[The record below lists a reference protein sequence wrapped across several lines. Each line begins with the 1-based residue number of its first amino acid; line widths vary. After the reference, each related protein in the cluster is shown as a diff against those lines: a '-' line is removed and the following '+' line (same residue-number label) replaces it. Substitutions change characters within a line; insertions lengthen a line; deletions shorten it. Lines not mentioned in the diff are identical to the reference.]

1 MLRLASSLGLIALFA
16 TRSAVACPY
25 QPLVEEP
32 LTPTG
37 ATLYDDG
44 GVLMTTRP
52 GGFGGG
58 DIGVMPSGPLLRADG
73 NPVEVDAEYIAPA
86 LSMVRPKQVSIGT
99 LVSARTLE
107 LVDAKGT
114 VLRTYEQRMGGK
126 RLAAPKG
133 RVSSTLT
140 RTAAAVRRGPYP
152 PQGSMTITLAQD
164 PPADAAV
171 IVMQLARDKTGI
183 AWAPVTAGQRAFAF
197 GPAGKGCTP
206 GPATARQGDRVVLV
220 WFDVHGQK
228 SGTSAVLTV
237 GRAKR

>member
-1 MLRLASSLGLIALFA
+1 MIRLASSLGLLALFA

-37 ATLYDDG
+37 ATLYGDG

-58 DIGVMPSGPLLRADG
+58 VMPSGPLFRANDDV
-73 NPVEVDAEYIAPA
+73 VEVDNEYIAPA

-107 LVDAKGT
+107 LVDAKGN

-140 RTAAAVRRGPYP
+140 RAAAAVRRGPYP

-171 IVMQLARDKTGI
+171 IVMQLPRDKTGI
-183 AWAPVTAGQRAFAF
+183 AWAPVTAGQRAYAF

-237 GRAKR
+237 GVAKR